1 MWCVTLAAVIGST
14 QTSMLMARWAMSALQ
29 LYWVSC
35 PPPPYLPSL
44 MEGMLKSSRY
54 VAWRRCHWEVGP
66 YSVQPAPS
74 KRYFTSSSSWP
85 HTHTHT
91 LHRFFYPYKEWFLFL
106 IQCSMNQATRLYVE
120 QKKEKCVLC
129 VYVCTWAN
137 TFLFIQRRGRMYNA
151 DLQVHTI
158 RHAMLEQLRN
168 PPAGQV
174 TCCTQWLSTH
184 LVATLFR
191 ITSMCTRYKHS
202 LTCLWIKSLRWPY

>member
-1 MWCVTLAAVIGST
+1 MCVFRLPLRPNSFLAHSSLFTDHSEFT
-14 QTSMLMARWAMSALQ
+14 QDQRDEAS
-29 LYWVSC
+29 LY
-35 PPPPYLPSL
+35 
-44 MEGMLKSSRY
+44 
-54 VAWRRCHWEVGP
+54 
-66 YSVQPAPS
+66 
-74 KRYFTSSSSWP
+74 T
-85 HTHTHT
+85 
-91 LHRFFYPYKEWFLFL
+91 
-106 IQCSMNQATRLYVE
+106 
-120 QKKEKCVLC
+120 
-129 VYVCTWAN
+129 N

-202 LTCLWIKSLRWPY
+202 LTCLWIKSLR